1 MANLIKLQNGK
12 TKVARGR
19 HGGHGKTYHSDKVY
33 GRLTRQRKLEEV
45 LLADLL
51 RAVNDG
57 ANSALPSDAPV
68 AVNLCPISGEP
79 KPADGEVSFF
89 SDDCYHTLV
98 YRDDK
103 LTSAHSQYIGEIAH
117 SSLVNL
123 VPRSP
128 RRRR

>member
-12 TKVARGR
+12 TKVARSR

-79 KPADGEVSFF
+79 KPADGE
-89 SDDCYHTLV
+89 
-98 YRDDK
+98 